1 MAWTVATL
9 RKDVV
14 GSSRQ
19 VVLSCTADSAEQAV
33 DTGLSY
39 VYGYSIAP
47 VSLTSGAPKMRA
59 NQGSTSTALNGMLG
73 CSGFTSGDVLII
85 TVLGR

>member
-1 MAWTVATL
+1 MAWTVSTL

-14 GSSRQ
+14 GSARQ

-47 VSLTSGAPKMRA
+47 VSLTSSPKIRA
-59 NQGSTSTALNGMLG
+59 NQGSTSTALNGLLG
-73 CSGFTSGDVLII
+73 CSGFVSGDIIMI